1 MNEMLT
7 RWEVL
12 MQLRKMEGRSLS
24 QIKRDCREFE
34 EYMAA
39 NYDYVIVK
47 GRAKTSGE
55 QFREPHRPGS
65 SQVAKPLRGYLCLGK
80 EKNND
85 Q

>member
-24 QIKRDCREFE
+24 QLKRDCREFE
-34 EYMAA
+34 EYMAV

-47 GRAKTSGE
+47 KRAKTSGE
-55 QFREPHRPGS
+55 EIKESHR
-65 SQVAKPLRGYLCLGK
+65 LG
-80 EKNND
+80 
-85 Q
+85 

>member
-12 MQLRKMEGRSLS
+12 MQVRKVEGRSLS

-47 GRAKTSGE
+47 KRAKTSGKE
-55 QFREPHRPGS
+55 LRESHRPG
-65 SQVAKPLRGYLCLGK
+65 
-80 EKNND
+80 
-85 Q
+85 

>member
-34 EYMAA
+34 EYMAV
-39 NYDYVIVK
+39 NYDYEIVK
-47 GRAKTSGE
+47 KRPKPQVRNLGIRIGRDS
-55 QFREPHRPGS
+55 F
-65 SQVAKPLRGYLCLGK
+65 
-80 EKNND
+80 
-85 Q
+85 